1 MKIAQP
7 VMQKR
12 QAEIKSKFS
21 GDPKKQQEELGK
33 LMNEFGSPLAGCLP
47 LIVQMPVLFALF
59 ATLRGSPFADVP
71 YNINLKVVPQD
82 QVAAIDP
89 KPYKSPRHSIFI
101 TEKSHFPVVA
111 TIPSGTKLGTEESVK
126 VNLQTTNGNSYSEVL
141 SKYDNV
147 SKFLPTWTVSK
158 GSENL
163 KVSQDGTVT
172 ALKPGDATIEAKIP
186 GLAAK
191 SGFLF
196 IKALGQVGFYVDGKI
211 NWDIATL
218 VGAFGLTLLLS
229 QVLSSQG
236 MPANPQQS
244 TANKITPVMITG
256 MFLFFPLPAGVLLYM
271 VVANIFQAFQTFL
284 LNKEALPENLK
295 VSQDGTVT
303 AIKPGDATI
312 EAKIP
317 GLAAKSGFL
326 FIKALGQVGFYVDGS
341 INWDIAALVGAF
353 GLTLLLSQVLSSQGM
368 PSNPQQ
374 STANKITPVMITGMF
389 LFFPLPAGVLLYMVV
404 ANIFQA
410 FQTFLLNKE
419 ALPENLQKILDQ
431 QLLAKNEVITT
442 SASTISD
449 KRLPFEPNSK
459 K

>member
-1 MKIAQP
+1 MIGFISEKLLIPILDFFYGLVPSYGLAIIALTVVIRIVLFPLSAGSIRSARRMKIAQP

-12 QAEIKSKFS
+12 QAEIKSKFA

-82 QVAAIDP
+82 QVATIDP
-89 KPYKSPRHSIFI
+89 KPYTSPRHSIFI
-101 TEKSHFPVVA
+101 TEKAHYPVVA
-111 TIPSGTKLGTEESVK
+111 SIPNGTKLGTDESVK
-126 VNLQTTNGNSYSEVL
+126 INLQTTDGGSYSEL
-141 SKYDNV
+141 LTKFDNG
-147 SKFLPTWTVSK
+147 SKFEPTWKVSK
-158 GSENL
+158 GSEFL
-163 KVSQDGTVT
+163 EVSDSGVVT
-172 ALKPGDATIEAKIP
+172 PIKPGDATIEAKIP

-196 IKALGQVGFYVDGKI
+196 IRALGQVGFYVDGSI
-211 NWDIATL
+211 NWDIAAL

-229 QVLSSQG
+229 QVLSGQG

-271 VVANIFQAFQTFL
+271 VVANVFQALQTFL
-284 LNKEALPENLK
+284 LNKEALP
-295 VSQDGTVT
+295 D
-303 AIKPGDATI
+303 
-312 EAKIP
+312 
-317 GLAAKSGFL
+317 
-326 FIKALGQVGFYVDGS
+326 
-341 INWDIAALVGAF
+341 
-353 GLTLLLSQVLSSQGM
+353 
-368 PSNPQQ
+368 
-374 STANKITPVMITGMF
+374 
-389 LFFPLPAGVLLYMVV
+389 
-404 ANIFQA
+404 
-410 FQTFLLNKE
+410 
-419 ALPENLQKILDQ
+419 NLQKILDD
-431 QLLAKNEVITT
+431 QLLKKNQI
-442 SASTISD
+442 ASTGPTISE

>member
-1 MKIAQP
+1 MIGFISEKLLIPILDFFYGLVPSYGLAIVALTVVIRIALFPLSAGSIRSARRMKIAQP

-21 GDPKKQQEELGK
+21 GNPKKQQEELGK

-71 YNINLKVVPQD
+71 YNINLKIVPQE
-82 QVAAIDP
+82 QVATIDP
-89 KPYKSPRHSIFI
+89 KPYTSPRHSIFI
-101 TEKSHFPVVA
+101 TEKAHYPVVA
-111 TIPSGTKLGTEESVK
+111 TIPNGTKLGTDESVK
-126 VNLQTTNGNSYSEVL
+126 INLQTSDGGSYSELL
-141 SKYDNV
+141 SKFENGA
-147 SKFLPTWTVSK
+147 KFEPSWKVSK
-158 GSENL
+158 GSEFLNI
-163 KVSQDGTVT
+163 SDQGIVT
-172 ALKPGDATIEAKIP
+172 P
-186 GLAAK
+186 
-191 SGFLF
+191 
-196 IKALGQVGFYVDGKI
+196 
-211 NWDIATL
+211 
-218 VGAFGLTLLLS
+218 
-229 QVLSSQG
+229 
-236 MPANPQQS
+236 
-244 TANKITPVMITG
+244 
-256 MFLFFPLPAGVLLYM
+256 
-271 VVANIFQAFQTFL
+271 
-284 LNKEALPENLK
+284 
-295 VSQDGTVT
+295 
-303 AIKPGDATI
+303 IKPGDATV

-353 GLTLLLSQVLSSQGM
+353 GLTLLLSQVLSGQGM
-368 PSNPQQ
+368 PANPQQ

-410 FQTFLLNKE
+410 LQTFLLNKE
-419 ALPENLQKILDQ
+419 ALPDNLQKILDD
-431 QLLAKNEVITT
+431 QLLQKDQI
-442 SASTISD
+442 ASTSPSIND

>member
-1 MKIAQP
+1 VIGFISEKLLIPILDFFYSLVPSYGLAIVALTVVIRIALFPLSAGSIRSARRMKIAQP

-21 GDPKKQQEELGK
+21 GNPKKQQEELGK

-82 QVAAIDP
+82 QVATIDP
-89 KPYKSPRHSIFI
+89 KPYISPRHSIFI
-101 TEKSHFPVVA
+101 TEKAHYPVVA
-111 TIPSGTKLGTEESVK
+111 SIPNGTKLGTEESVK
-126 VNLQTTNGNSYSEVL
+126 INLQTSEGESYSELL
-141 SKYDNV
+141 SNFDNGA
-147 SKFLPTWTVSK
+147 KFQPTWKVSK
-158 GSENL
+158 GSEFL
-163 KVSQDGTVT
+163 KVSDSGIVT
-172 ALKPGDATIEAKIP
+172 P
-186 GLAAK
+186 
-191 SGFLF
+191 
-196 IKALGQVGFYVDGKI
+196 
-211 NWDIATL
+211 
-218 VGAFGLTLLLS
+218 
-229 QVLSSQG
+229 
-236 MPANPQQS
+236 
-244 TANKITPVMITG
+244 
-256 MFLFFPLPAGVLLYM
+256 
-271 VVANIFQAFQTFL
+271 
-284 LNKEALPENLK
+284 
-295 VSQDGTVT
+295 
-303 AIKPGDATI
+303 IKPGDATI

-353 GLTLLLSQVLSSQGM
+353 GLTLLLSQVLSGQGM
-368 PSNPQQ
+368 PANPQQ

-404 ANIFQA
+404 ANVFQA
-410 FQTFLLNKE
+410 LQTFLLNKE
-419 ALPENLQKILDQ
+419 ALPDNLQKILDD
-431 QLLAKNEVITT
+431 QLLKKNEI
-442 SASTISD
+442 ASTSPSVTD